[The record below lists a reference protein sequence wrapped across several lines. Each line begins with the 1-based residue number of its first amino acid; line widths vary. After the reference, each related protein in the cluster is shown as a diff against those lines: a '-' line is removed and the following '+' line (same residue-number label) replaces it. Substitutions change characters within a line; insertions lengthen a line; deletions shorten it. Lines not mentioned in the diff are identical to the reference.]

1 MECVLAAAKREMHP
15 ETGSI
20 EFATMKYHLT
30 LMLVL
35 ATVSMVRAEDWP
47 QWRGPHFNGSSDE
60 KNLPSDWSQTENIA
74 WTADLPGSAAATP
87 IVWANHLFLSGVDTA
102 KDVTQAMAFDRTS
115 GKLLWS
121 HDTSK
126 GIRKEHR
133 SNFASASPVTD
144 GKVVIFFYGNGDLV
158 AFDFDSHR
166 LWSRNL
172 QKDYGP
178 FSFFYWTMG
187 CSPLLYDGKLY
198 VSVLQHNPPEEDQGS
213 QKTKSIS
220 YLLAVN
226 PQTGKTLWRHFRLSE
241 AVGETQEGYA
251 TPIPSEHNGRK
262 QLLISGG
269 DAISGHDPATGTEL
283 WRWGNWNPKRISMW
297 PEVASP
303 VVFEGLALVCVP
315 KGQPICAIKVDGE
328 GIRNDDAI
336 AWTTREQRKVT
347 SEVPT
352 PAVYDGDFFV
362 LSDSRRSLSRVAAK
376 TGKVKWTTLMKGS
389 HEASPLAADGK
400 IYTINFDGLVT
411 ILSASDGKV
420 IRTIPMDE
428 QVEGD
433 PVRASIIASHGQ
445 LFIRTTGKLY
455 CVGRA
460 TDR

>member
-1 MECVLAAAKREMHP
+1 MIALAVSCS
-15 ETGSI
+15 G
-20 EFATMKYHLT
+20 ATILQRD
-30 LMLVL
+30 
-35 ATVSMVRAEDWP
+35 A
-47 QWRGPHFNGSSDE
+47 
-60 KNLPSDWSQTENIA
+60 
-74 WTADLPGSAAATP
+74 
-87 IVWANHLFLSGVDTA
+87 
-102 KDVTQAMAFDRTS
+102 
-115 GKLLWS
+115 
-121 HDTSK
+121 
-126 GIRKEHR
+126 KEHR